1 MVGHLDPVHAGREA
15 GCRPSRCSLCPSAH
29 QRGREGPPQ
38 GRLRDQVSVA
48 GPRGALTQAPA
59 FQLLSQEVTV
69 RVRPTGLCVWG
80 RLPLMWPC

>member
-15 GCRPSRCSLCPSAH
+15 GCRPSRCSLCPSVH

-38 GRLRDQVSVA
+38 GRLGDQVSVA

-69 RVRPTGLCVWG
+69 RVRPTGLCV
-80 RLPLMWPC
+80 